1 MTTYVPSRKD
11 RISIGPLTSVNCQIT
26 IVAPIFRDK
35 KPELSLFAQ
44 KLNVI
49 VTKLKR
55 QITICRQQIG

>member
-1 MTTYVPSRKD
+1 M
-11 RISIGPLTSVNCQIT
+11 
-26 IVAPIFRDK
+26 VAPIFRDK